1 MEKWTAKQVR
11 FKPLGLY
18 KYPLIHKGENNYV
31 IDWVHQ
37 DDEGNYTDNGQDVL

>member
-18 KYPLIHKGENNYV
+18 KYPLIEKQDPYPHSDR
-31 IDWVHQ
+31 DWETQ
-37 DDEGNYTDNGQDVL
+37 YRGI